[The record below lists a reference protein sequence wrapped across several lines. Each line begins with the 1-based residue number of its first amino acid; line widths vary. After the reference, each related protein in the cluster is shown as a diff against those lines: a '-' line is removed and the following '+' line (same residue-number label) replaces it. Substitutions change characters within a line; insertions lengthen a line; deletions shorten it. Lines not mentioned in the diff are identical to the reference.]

1 MALTAPDAIDRA
13 TQLSRRFA
21 ATAEAADRTA
31 RLPDENFVLL
41 QAAGLLALTCR
52 AEWGG
57 DGLGVATACRVVE
70 EIARGEPSTA
80 LILAMQYI
88 HHGAPAI
95 HGRWPVATHERLT
108 REAVER
114 GALVNTMRAE
124 PELGTPSRGG
134 LPGMRATP
142 KEGGW
147 SLSGRKL
154 YATGSQVLSYYLC
167 AVQVDEGTP
176 QEASFA
182 VPADAPGL
190 SLIETWDHLGMRAT
204 GSHDLVLDD
213 VCLPNDMALEMKPP
227 GPLLADPATGTYN
240 NLVIAAVYNGVAR
253 TARDWLVGYL
263 NDRKP
268 TNLGASLATLPRMQM
283 AVGDIEALL
292 FTNERLI
299 HGLAAEVEA
308 EGYPLRGAVSSA
320 LSKSIAANNAIDVV
334 EQALKLVGNPG
345 LSRHNPLERH
355 HRDVLCARIH
365 VPQEDM
371 ALLMAGKAALG
382 IR

>member
-1 MALTAPDAIDRA
+1 MTLTAADALDRA
-13 TQLSRRFA
+13 TELSRRFA
-21 ATAEAADRTA
+21 ATAAEADRSA
-31 RLPDENFVLL
+31 RLPDENFRLL
-41 QAAGLLALTCR
+41 HEAGLLALTCR

-57 DGLGVATACRVVE
+57 DGLGVSAACRVVE
-70 EIARGEPSTA
+70 EVARGEPSTA
-80 LILAMQYI
+80 LILAMQYV
-88 HHGAPAI
+88 HHGAPAV
-95 HGRWPVATHERLT
+95 HGRWPRATHERLT

-114 GALVNTMRAE
+114 GALVNTVRAE

-134 LPGMRATP
+134 LPGTLATRT
-142 KEGGW
+142 EGGW

-176 QEASFA
+176 REANFV

-190 SLIETWDHLGMRAT
+190 SLVETWDHLGMRAT
-204 GSHDLVLDD
+204 GSHDLVLDG
-213 VCLPNDMALEMKPP
+213 VLLPEEMALEIKPA
-227 GPLLADPATGTYN
+227 GPPLPDPATGTYN

-253 TARDWLVGYL
+253 AARDWLVRYL
-263 NDRKP
+263 NDRTP

-283 AVGDIEALL
+283 AVGEIEGLL

-299 HGLAAEVEA
+299 HGLAVEVEA
-308 EGYPLRGAVSSA
+308 DGYPIRGAVSSA
-320 LSKSIAANNAIDVV
+320 LSKTIAANNAIAVV
-334 EQALKLVGNPG
+334 EGALKLVGNPG

-382 IR
+382 VR